1 MRIFLFILLSFST
14 SLCSQEDYF
23 LTPQDKAY
31 LYHTVRKSPILER
44 NIGRYIVYTGP
55 EIILPNGT
63 INYDSTELIIINN
76 PSYLTIYSDEI
87 RKAPKGILAEAAN
100 KQAIW
105 ELNKTLH
112 AKRQDKLE
120 AEGLSESFKQFEKIL
135 YGKLPEVAYKTKN
148 DERYLHPKI
157 WTIFNPSLALN
168 DKIAML
174 ENFNALSLEDKK
186 AILDAG
192 NYAINKWVENRAY
205 TIFTKLGGEA
215 DIFINI
221 LTAAGDGSSTSGLF
235 EEREKDERGRWNK
248 GLPKA
253 VGLFP
258 YITHIKPSKSN
269 KSKLKLKP
277 LHYSS
282 TIFETAGH
290 GKKTNIHVDVWGY
303 NSEKQTTV
311 VIEKLGKTYPLFG
324 STESRFLSPDSTFNG
339 QGTYYTLINRVKADI
354 EVSEEKISGRR
365 GYDYW
370 IAYHEDRKKDKLLDI
385 DKIEKELD
393 GIRRNKFT
401 TNEKKYKTRSYRRK
415 RKKRQDKLL
424 DYYAQLSAIKQKIA
438 ALKEKKQAVLDVI
451 QRDNLKLNHM
461 LDLIGRKW
469 VPYIEKDGL
478 YIYEDSATFDLYTQ
492 EFQFPASK
500 EKVPFEVRLIPIPYS
515 HVSDQ
520 LDEVMLHVNMTD
532 AIPNYEAKIQLAL
545 IDVFDSDNYKLN
557 TSLFKPSDSIAVM
570 EFFEAMLNND
580 LELKVIPRASGI
592 GKWNGFKT
600 VKDPDPVTML
610 SYPGDTKEE
619 QQQEKN
625 DTIFKRL
632 RVSQIEINISR
643 KIELLV
649 NSFTDPVKSNFKTPS
664 KVVSDLEKE
673 YKLSKNEV
681 LSIYRTYQI
690 LKTLK
695 EELNILAGDYLSR
708 EDAKIVIDRLN
719 KAIDKSSIYVS
730 KYSLKFKEILD

>member
-1 MRIFLFILLSFST
+1 MRIFILFIILFS
-14 SLCSQEDYF
+14 SVLIAQEDYF

-44 NIGRYIVYTGP
+44 NIGRYIEYTGP
-55 EIILPNGT
+55 EITLPNGT
-63 INYDSTELIIINN
+63 TNYDSTELIIINN
-76 PSYLTIYSDEI
+76 PSYLTIYSSEI

-100 KQAIW
+100 KQAVW
-105 ELNKTLH
+105 ELNKTLN
-112 AKRQDKLE
+112 AKRKDELE
-120 AEGLSESFKQFEKIL
+120 DEGLSESFERFEQIL
-135 YGKLPEVAYKTKN
+135 YTKLPDAAFNTKN
-148 DERYLHPKI
+148 EERYLHPKI

-168 DKIAML
+168 DKVAML
-174 ENFNALSLEDKK
+174 ENFSSLTLHDKK

-192 NYAINKWVENRAY
+192 NYAINLWVRDRAY
-205 TIFTKLGGEA
+205 VIFTKLGGEA
-215 DIFINI
+215 TVFLNV

-258 YITHIKPSKSN
+258 YETQIKPLK
-269 KSKLKLKP
+269 KDPSKLVLRP
-277 LHYSS
+277 LPFSS
-282 TIFETAGH
+282 NIFETAGA

-311 VIEKLGKTYPLFG
+311 VIEQMGKSYPLFG

-370 IAYHEDRKKDKLLDI
+370 IDYHKDRKKDKLLEI
-385 DKIEKELD
+385 DKTEKELD
-393 GIRRNKFT
+393 NIRRSRIT
-401 TNEKKYKTRSYRRK
+401 TNDKKYKTRSHRKK
-415 RKKRQDKLL
+415 RKKRQDRLL
-424 DYYAQLSAIKQKIA
+424 ASYDQLSAIKKKIA
-438 ALKEKKQAVLDVI
+438 EYEAKKQAVLDDI
-451 QRDNLKLNHM
+451 HRDNQKLNYM
-461 LDLIGRKW
+461 LDLIGRDW
-469 VPYIEKDGL
+469 VSFEEKDGL
-478 YIYEDSATFDLYTQ
+478 YIYEDSVTFDLYTQ

-500 EKVPFEVRLIPIPYS
+500 EKVPFEVRLVPIPYS

-520 LDEVMLHVNMTD
+520 LDEVMLHVNITD
-532 AIPNYEAKIQLAL
+532 AIPNYDAKIQLAL
-545 IDVFDSDNYKLN
+545 TDVFDSDDYKLN
-557 TSLFKPSDSIAVM
+557 TSLFKPADSLAVM
-570 EFFEAMLNND
+570 EFFEAMLNSD
-580 LELKVIPRASGI
+580 LELKVIPRASGV

-600 VKDPDPVTML
+600 VKDPDPETIM
-610 SYPGDTKEE
+610 SYPGDTREE
-619 QQQEKN
+619 QQLNKN
-625 DTIFKRL
+625 DSTFKCL

-649 NSFTDPVKSNFKTPS
+649 NSFTDPVKSNFKIPNHDIS
-664 KVVSDLEKE
+664 EKVKE
-673 YKLSKNEV
+673 YSLSKNEV
-681 LSIYRTYQI
+681 LSIYRTHQI

-719 KAIDKSSIYVS
+719 KAIDKSYVYAGKHS
-730 KYSLKFKEILD
+730 FKYKDLLE

>member
-1 MRIFLFILLSFST
+1 MRIFILFIVFFSNVIVA
-14 SLCSQEDYF
+14 QEDHF
-23 LTPQDKAY
+23 LSPQDKAY

-55 EIILPNGT
+55 EITLPNGT

-76 PSYLTIYSDEI
+76 PSYLKIYSSEI

-100 KQAIW
+100 KQAVW

-120 AEGLSESFKQFEKIL
+120 EEGLNDYFKKFEELL
-135 YGKLPEVAYKTKN
+135 YSKLPEAAFKTKKG
-148 DERYLHPKI
+148 ERYLHPKI

-168 DKIAML
+168 DKVAML
-174 ENFNALSLEDKK
+174 ENFSSLTLKEKK

-192 NYAINKWVENRAY
+192 NYSVNKWVQDRSYA
-205 TIFTKLGGEA
+205 IFTELGGEA
-215 DIFINI
+215 NTFINV

-258 YITHIKPSKSN
+258 YETQIKSSN
-269 KSKLKLKP
+269 KDAGKKVLKP

-282 TIFETAGH
+282 TVFETAGE
-290 GKKTNIHVDVWGY
+290 GKLTNIHIDVWGY
-303 NSEKQTTV
+303 NTEKQTTV
-311 VIEKLGKTYPLFG
+311 VIEKMGKSYPLFG
-324 STESRFLSPDSTFNG
+324 STESRFLSPDSSFNG

-354 EVSEEKISGRR
+354 ATSEEKITGRR
-365 GYDYW
+365 GFDYW
-370 IAYHEDRKKDKLLDI
+370 ISYHEDRKKDKLLEI
-385 DKIEKELD
+385 DKTEKELD
-393 GIRRNKFT
+393 GIRRKRIN
-401 TNEKKYKTRSYRRK
+401 TNDKKYKTRSYRRK

-424 DYYAQLSAIKQKIA
+424 ADYERLSAIKKKIA
-438 ALKEKKQAVLDVI
+438 ELEAKKQAVLDEI

-461 LDLIGRKW
+461 LDLIGRDW
-469 VPYIEKDGL
+469 VDFEENDGL
-478 YIYEDSATFDLYTQ
+478 FIYEDSATFDLYTQ
-492 EFQFPASK
+492 EFKFPPSE
-500 EKVPFEVRLIPIPYS
+500 EKVPFEVRLVPIPYS

-532 AIPNYEAKIQLAL
+532 AVPNYNAKIQLEL
-545 IDVFDSDNYKLN
+545 IDAFDSDDYALN
-557 TSLFKPSDSIAVM
+557 RALFESKDSLAVT
-570 EFFEAMLNND
+570 EFFEALLDSD
-580 LELKVIPRASGI
+580 LDFKIIPRASGI

-600 VKDPDPVTML
+600 IKDSDPETMT
-610 SYPGDTKEE
+610 SYPGNTKAE
-619 QQQEKN
+619 QQKNKN
-625 DTIFKRL
+625 DTVFKRL
-632 RVSQIEINISR
+632 RVSQVEINLSR

-649 NSFTDPVKSNFKTPS
+649 NSFTDPVKSNFKLPDPEIENQL
-664 KVVSDLEKE
+664 KD
-673 YKLSKNEV
+673 YNLSSNEM
-681 LSIYRTYQI
+681 LSIYRTYQV

-695 EELNILAGDYLSR
+695 GELNILAGDYLAR

-719 KAIDKSSIYVS
+719 KAVDKSYIYIG
-730 KYSLKFKEILD
+730 KHSLKFKELKD